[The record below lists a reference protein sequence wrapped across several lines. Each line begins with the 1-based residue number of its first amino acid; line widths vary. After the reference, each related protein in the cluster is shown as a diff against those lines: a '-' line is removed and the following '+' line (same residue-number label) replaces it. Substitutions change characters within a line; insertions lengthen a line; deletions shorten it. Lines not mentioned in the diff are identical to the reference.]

1 MMEKETKNNNAKE
14 KKRFYKLSKDELKL
28 IELLDNI
35 KSESSPYL
43 YGQDTGGHIGGAGS
57 I

>member
-1 MMEKETKNNNAKE
+1 MEEENKNSGIT
-14 KKRFYKLSKDELKL
+14 KKRFYKLSKEELKL

-43 YGQDTGGHIGGAGS
+43 YGMPPTAPISGS
-57 I
+57 